1 MANNKVS
8 VITVNGKAL
17 PAPDIGLKY
26 LREQLVDSARNAE
39 GTVIAQKI
47 NRRLVKAD
55 SLKWS
60 YLTVEQW
67 HEILVEIEK
76 FECNV
81 TFYDAL
87 TMSFTTRKMY
97 WGNASEE
104 PYEVDEEGR
113 VLTYRNCS
121 CNIIDMGVVE

>member
-1 MANNKVS
+1 MANGVS
-8 VITVNGKAL
+8 IIKVNGKSI
-17 PAPDIGLKY
+17 PPPDVGMKY
-26 LREQLVDSARNAE
+26 LREQLVDSGRNAE

-55 SLKWS
+55 SLKWT
-60 YLTVEQW
+60 YLTAEEW
-67 HEILVEIEK
+67 HSILVEIEK
-76 FECNV
+76 FECDV

-87 TMSFTTRKMY
+87 SMSFVTRKMY

-104 PYEVDEEGR
+104 PYLVDDEGK
-113 VLTYRNCS
+113 VLTYKNCS

>member
-1 MANNKVS
+1 MDSGVS
-8 VITVNGKAL
+8 MFKINGKSL
-17 PAPDIGLKY
+17 PPPDVGLKY
-26 LREQLVDSARNAE
+26 LREQLVDSGRNAE

-60 YLTVEQW
+60 YLTAEEW
-67 HEILVEIEK
+67 HSILVEIEK
-76 FECNV
+76 FEADV

-87 TMSFTTRKMY
+87 SMSFVTRKMY

-104 PYEVDEEGR
+104 PYLVDEDGR

-121 CNIIDMGVVE
+121 CNIVDMGVVE

>member
-1 MANNKVS
+1 MANGVS
-8 VITVNGKAL
+8 MFRVNGKAL
-17 PAPDIGLKY
+17 PPPDVGLKY
-26 LREQLVDSARNAE
+26 LREQLVDSGRNAE

-60 YLTVEQW
+60 YLTAEEW
-67 HEILVEIEK
+67 HDILVEVEK
-76 FECNV
+76 FEATV
-81 TFYDAL
+81 TFFDAL
-87 TMSFTTRKMY
+87 TMNFVTRQMY

-104 PYEVDEEGR
+104 PFLVDDDGR